1 MDGSSHKIETES
13 VSSLRR
19 NPSHPRL
26 ACMLEVVGMGLGR
39 HASQLIHVMMPNRV
53 ANKTFYEL
61 EKGLRA
67 EYIIA
72 ARWHVTVQLKHDHTP
87 NLACECVVQCDR
99 VCLRMGLGI
108 ANAAVV

>member
-1 MDGSSHKIETES
+1 
-13 VSSLRR
+13 
-19 NPSHPRL
+19 
-26 ACMLEVVGMGLGR
+26 MLEVVGMGVGGR
-39 HASQLIHVMMPNRV
+39 ASQLIHLMVPNRV
-53 ANKTFYEL
+53 ANKMFYEL

-67 EYIIA
+67 ECIIA
-72 ARWHVTVQLKHDHTP
+72 VRWHVTVQLKHDHAP

>member
-1 MDGSSHKIETES
+1 
-13 VSSLRR
+13 
-19 NPSHPRL
+19 
-26 ACMLEVVGMGLGR
+26 MLEVVGMGLGG
-39 HASQLIHVMMPNRV
+39 HASQLIHLMVPNRV

-72 ARWHVTVQLKHDHTP
+72 ARWHVTVQLKHDHAP

-99 VCLRMGLGI
+99 VCLRMGLRI